1 MKARILHPH
10 ALLIDALGGAT
21 ATARL
26 LRAHANHSINR
37 SVVQNWRVRGI
48 AWKWRSAVAEHLR
61 KARYAV
67 PADFLTPDQKD
78 VA

>member
-1 MKARILHPH
+1 MKVRSLHPH

-26 LRAHANHSINR
+26 LRAEGNHAINR

-48 AWKWRSAVAEHLR
+48 AWKWRPAVADLLHA
-61 KARYAV
+61 ARYAV
-67 PADFLTPDQKD
+67 PADFFTPEQKD
-78 VA
+78 AA